1 MNLTEKQVVVVQ
13 ALLWSIS
20 GGVFLILCL
29 MIAITYLLV
38 KKNRRAHHLCLSS
51 PRQRR
56 DEFGQSEE
64 MAQHKKLES
73 TRSMDTDMYVAP
85 RTDFATKS
93 TKRHQ
98 RSGNRHDSPTNSLDQ
113 HIYDDPDYIQS
124 CAKMGRA
131 HFETSLTSQVLENP
145 TTTKGSTNTPTPVP
159 CDAKPETRQA
169 IEVYVL
175 WLGCQLSSSLF
186 D

>member
-38 KKNRRAHHLCLSS
+38 KKNRRAHHLSGLSS

-131 HFETSLTSQVLENP
+131 HFGNES
-145 TTTKGSTNTPTPVP
+145 
-159 CDAKPETRQA
+159 D
-169 IEVYVL
+169 I
-175 WLGCQLSSSLF
+175 SSSRESNNYERVHEYANAGTLRH
-186 D
+186 